1 MPTVTSTSNGF
12 VALLEPVTSVAFRTA
27 ARVRGA
33 RAFHP
38 RGRAYTAQVRIDADR
53 APDGFPSGAHEA
65 IVRFSRGVG
74 LPDAVPDIL
83 GIAVRLVDA
92 AGPRVHQDLLMAS
105 SGRSVLGRHLL
116 RPGRSFTSGVFST
129 ILPYDVRGQRV
140 VFGAR
145 VVGDAEVLLG
155 QAADHVVELLWSTP
169 GDGADD
175 WTVMGELRP
184 GVPLG
189 EEEEGRLGLDPFRTT
204 PDVTPV
210 GWLNDLRRP
219 AYGASRQGR
228 TGDALAGSLPGRVE
242 S

>member
-1 MPTVTSTSNGF
+1 MTSAENGF
-12 VALLEPVTSVAFRTA
+12 VALLEPATSLAFRTA

-38 RGRAYTAQVRIDADR
+38 RGLAYAAQARIDADR
-53 APDGFPSGAHEA
+53 APDGFPTGDHQG
-65 IVRFSRGVG
+65 IIRFSRGAG
-74 LPDAVPDIL
+74 LPEAVPDIL
-83 GIAVRLVDA
+83 GIGVRLVDA

-105 SGRSVLGRHLL
+105 AGRSVLGRHLL

-129 ILPYDVRGQRV
+129 ILPYDVRGRRL

-145 VVGDAEVLLG
+145 VAGDDAEVHVDRV
-155 QAADHVVELLWSTP
+155 ADHVVELLWSPP
-169 GDGADD
+169 GAGSDG
-175 WTVMGELRP
+175 WTVMGEVRA
-184 GVPLG
+184 GVPLSDDDQ
-189 EEEEGRLGLDPFRTT
+189 RDLGLDPFRTT
-204 PDVTPV
+204 PDVVPV

-228 TGDALAGSLPGRVE
+228 TRDPLAASLPGRVE